1 MHRESLARMN
11 RQWKEIK
18 APAIEIP
25 DWFLA
30 TSKDLDL
37 LGESSV
43 FKLLGVTRTPLGTDT
58 LKNWII
64 DGALPEEIEQ
74 RQAAVDELKSEFDWR
89 LKFRFECEQL
99 ADSQSGPSRFVNWA
113 ESPSWYAGQTW
124 VLWLARLTSIASIVG
139 LVGAI
144 VGLFGVG
151 SAAFFGCVLGVAC
164 GINFLLSVLKA
175 GSIHNVFDQV
185 SSRSND
191 AARYVAL
198 FDMVADYDAKSD
210 RLQQLQSGFVRSGE
224 GACLLYTSPSPRD

>member
-1 MHRESLARMN
+1 MSDHPQTRPQVLQYYQQKLEAAEKEVKDSAGQWSAVGIARGLLLLASIVLAGIALVDAFELRSIAGPLAAVVFVVFVLVALYHEGLQTKMRQGKMLITMHRESIARMN
-11 RQWKEIK
+11 RQWKDIK

-25 DWFLA
+25 DWFFA

-124 VLWLARLTSIASIVG
+124 V
-139 LVGAI
+139 
-144 VGLFGVG
+144 
-151 SAAFFGCVLGVAC
+151 
-164 GINFLLSVLKA
+164 
-175 GSIHNVFDQV
+175 
-185 SSRSND
+185 
-191 AARYVAL
+191 
-198 FDMVADYDAKSD
+198 
-210 RLQQLQSGFVRSGE
+210 
-224 GACLLYTSPSPRD
+224 CLLYTSPSPRDRG